1 MAKTRTL
8 FLAVAGGLFALT
20 AATSGFSQTAA
31 PAAGEDALAET
42 WERAQAQIETCKGLE
57 GKMRYDLA
65 ARCYDDVA
73 EMLTVAAGA
82 KTGPAV
88 VLSPTAPAAK
98 PAQAVVATPPARPID
113 AVPPARAIEAAPAAK
128 AVAAA
133 PVVRRPAAPAVAAAK
148 PKPRP
153 VRVASRPSSEPRLMP
168 ETGPLP
174 DWTTRVA
181 DRSAQRCST
190 LVCSRFVL
198 IGVGF

>member
-1 MAKTRTL
+1 MVKTRTL

-82 KTGPAV
+82 KTGSGRGAF
-88 VLSPTAPAAK
+88 
-98 PAQAVVATPPARPID
+98 
-113 AVPPARAIEAAPAAK
+113 
-128 AVAAA
+128 
-133 PVVRRPAAPAVAAAK
+133 
-148 PKPRP
+148 
-153 VRVASRPSSEPRLMP
+153 
-168 ETGPLP
+168 
-174 DWTTRVA
+174 A
-181 DRSAQRCST
+181 DRSGREARAGRCRDAPSKAH
-190 LVCSRFVL
+190 RR
-198 IGVGF
+198 GGPGEGH

>member
-1 MAKTRTL
+1 MRTL

-20 AATSGFSQTAA
+20 AATSALAQTASQ
-31 PAAGEDALAET
+31 PTGEDALAET

-82 KTGPAV
+82 KTAPAV
-88 VLSPTAPAAK
+88 VLSPTAAVAK
-98 PAQAVVATPPARPID
+98 PAKAVV
-113 AVPPARAIEAAPAAK
+113 
-128 AVAAA
+128 AA
-133 PVVRRPAAPAVAAAK
+133 PVVRRPAAPVVAVAK

-153 VRVASRPSSEPRLMP
+153 VRVASRPEPRLMP
-168 ETGPLP
+168 ESGPLP

-181 DRSAQRCST
+181 DRSGQRCST